1 MWWRLLTHIARAT
14 SCPLLLLLALGGASS
29 SGSELVS
36 SLLSPRHA
44 NLHTDTTTTLY
55 TAAFLPLKTTPK
67 HPSSICG
74 LRPIQRRPSR
84 PSSLPLF
91 RPSLPTM
98 AALSFFLLNFL
109 ILRHDLQVHSLI
121 YFRDLERKTRSQPP
135 TTTLRSTHGQAS
147 GSPRRLL
154 DLAQTHPSWRL
165 YQNF

>member
-67 HPSSICG
+67 HPSSRCG

-121 YFRDLERKTRSQPP
+121 SFRDLERTLLL
-135 TTTLRSTHGQAS
+135 LRSTHGQAS